1 MVIGVLQFELLVPG
15 SESLKDKRAVVRSVR
30 DKLSRELRIS
40 IAEVGAHDNLSVAMM
55 GAAIVATDGP
65 RVHELRDRTWNRL
78 TELRDGQIGNVRR
91 EVIVPSR
98 EDLAEPVTGP
108 DEGDMAAEML
118 AHFSE
123 VESTEAEDEQP

>member
-1 MVIGVLQFELLVPG
+1 MSSKKIGRTAALPNH
-15 SESLKDKRAVVRSVR
+15 
-30 DKLSRELRIS
+30 LR
-40 IAEVGAHDNLSVAMM
+40 
-55 GAAIVATDGP
+55 
-65 RVHELRDRTWNRL
+65 
-78 TELRDGQIGNVRR
+78 QIDNVRR